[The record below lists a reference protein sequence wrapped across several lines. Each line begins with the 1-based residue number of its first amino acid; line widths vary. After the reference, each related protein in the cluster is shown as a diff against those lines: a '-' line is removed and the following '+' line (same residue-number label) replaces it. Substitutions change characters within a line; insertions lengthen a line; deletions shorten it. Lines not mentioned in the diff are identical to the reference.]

1 MPQRAYKYRLYPN
14 KTQQKLLVN
23 YFGAGRFVSNRC
35 LDWRSL
41 AYKIDGESVTG
52 IDFSRELTFLKK
64 LDTYSWLKEVPA
76 TVLIQKLRDLDTAFK
91 KFFKEGAGY
100 PKHRKRHQ
108 KQSIRFQMDQRI
120 VKNNF
125 LAGKLLKVPG
135 LGKLNVR
142 WTRLPQG
149 IPKMVTISMDKAG
162 CYFVSMAVEEEI
174 EALPLAGKA
183 VGIDVGLNHL
193 ACLSNGE
200 KIDNPKHF
208 KKHKSQLKKLQQRLS
223 RQVKTSNRRKK
234 TKLRIARLHAR
245 IADCR
250 SEHLHRLTT
259 QIVND
264 NQVICIEDINA
275 EGMGRSAKGDMD
287 NPGKMVKQKAGLNRN
302 LKDAAFGEIRR
313 QLEYKASWRSRTVL
327 KVDRFFASSKLCSTP
342 GCDYK
347 HPNLTLDIRNWVCP
361 QCNAEHDRDINAA
374 KNIEAEGL
382 KQLTPAGILGEVRDS
397 GGKGAC
403 LISVSPRSSVTSKAC
418 Q

>member
-1 MPQRAYKYRLYPN
+1 
-14 KTQQKLLVN
+14 
-23 YFGAGRFVSNRC
+23 
-35 LDWRSL
+35 
-41 AYKIDGESVTG
+41 
-52 IDFSRELTFLKK
+52 
-64 LDTYSWLKEVPA
+64 
-76 TVLIQKLRDLDTAFK
+76 
-91 KFFKEGAGY
+91 
-100 PKHRKRHQ
+100 
-108 KQSIRFQMDQRI
+108 
-120 VKNNF
+120 
-125 LAGKLLKVPG
+125 
-135 LGKLNVR
+135 
-142 WTRLPQG
+142 
-149 IPKMVTISMDKAG
+149 MVTISMDKAG
-162 CYFVSMAVEEEI
+162 RYFVSMAVEEEI
-174 EALPLAGKA
+174 ETLPLAGKA

-193 ACLSNGE
+193 VCLSDGE
-200 KIDNPKHF
+200 KIHNPKHF
-208 KKHKSQLKKLQQRLS
+208 KKHKGQLKRLQQRLS

-234 TKLRIARLHAR
+234 TKQRIARLHAR

-313 QLEYKASWRSRTVL
+313 QLEYKANWRGRTVL

-361 QCNAEHDRDINAA
+361 QCKAKHDRDINAA
-374 KNIEAEGL
+374 LNIEAEGL

-403 LISVSPRSSVTSKAC
+403 PISVSPRSSVTSSSLSGTSLMMCLANSD
-418 Q
+418 